1 MKLNGIN
8 KTINLSI
15 TILLGQK
22 KIYANHAKEGKIKKQ
37 FPKKSTN
44 SLSSIPNH
52 PKASNTCWRPTFSM
66 NMAQWECFPI

>member
-22 KIYANHAKEGKIKKQ
+22 NFYANHAKEGKIKK
-37 FPKKSTN
+37 
-44 SLSSIPNH
+44 
-52 PKASNTCWRPTFSM
+52 
-66 NMAQWECFPI
+66 

>member
-22 KIYANHAKEGKIKKQ
+22 KIYANHAKEGKIK
-37 FPKKSTN
+37 
-44 SLSSIPNH
+44 I
-52 PKASNTCWRPTFSM
+52 
-66 NMAQWECFPI
+66 